1 MALLPPLLACTAATG
16 DVLSLGAFLASS
28 LLIVIFLLL
37 GLCAMSE
44 EKLVHR
50 TDIEL
55 HGDLYQIMVFCREDG
70 RHFAKTFFAEDDII
84 INDGATLE
92 EVLVKHQRLL
102 PLAISSRKILQDF
115 RGGPR
120 KRVSRP

>member
-1 MALLPPLLACTAATG
+1 
-16 DVLSLGAFLASS
+16 
-28 LLIVIFLLL
+28 
-37 GLCAMSE
+37 MSE